1 MVTSKL
7 NTKLSVLPINNSL
20 LTLILSNLQ
29 SKGKA
34 AELEPCH
41 RKKKK
46 KTSLE
51 LSVCGKPLLISCLPT
66 EEPKPA
72 VQHEVITC
80 I

>member
-46 KTSLE
+46 KNKSGIKCLWQTTADFLSPNRGTQTS
-51 LSVCGKPLLISCLPT
+51 CT
-66 EEPKPA
+66 A
-72 VQHEVITC
+72 
-80 I
+80 